1 MDSATRIMHHGPGA
15 RAPVSMVGRVDGGS
29 GGAARWVRL
38 LRLGLGLHIVQ
49 PKCAVTDPEIQEDL
63 EDIKTASSSRNEK
76 RHRE

>member
-1 MDSATRIMHHGPGA
+1 MDSERGSCTTAQEPERPFRWLAGSTA
-15 RAPVSMVGRVDGGS
+15 GR
-29 GGAARWVRL
+29 AARLDGVAAEI
-38 LRLGLGLHIVQ
+38 GAGLHIVQ